1 MKEYYLQRRHICLK
15 LSEVIRDNILA
26 LSAVTA
32 LICVSANYL
41 TGTMIPGLVEGLAVL
56 TGIFVIKDKNI
67 RLSLSIGV
75 LFILYATAVMGGPSC
90 SGEASFKDE
99 VFSVQRIERRLDLTS
114 RLYLRSR
121 EYGRVILNMDMIP
134 EDISTGDILIIDGS
148 VRPPEGPTN
157 PGEFDYKKY
166 LRSMGIGGILYPD
179 DIRIREHSGVISLME
194 DRIGRYFFYLR
205 VQSAELFGEYKGE
218 SGAVFTGDTSLIS
231 DKTRRE
237 FDITGLSHLLAV
249 SGTHFSGFLM
259 GFPLFADITRMDRK
273 KEIIFQLLLCLFL
286 GSFTGWSGSV
296 TRAAFMSMV
305 SCLCRDP
312 LSGMSLAVLVIGA
325 SDPYLLVS
333 RGFLMSF
340 SCGLSVRFLGPR
352 LRAFFEEKKVPG
364 AITAV
369 FVPVIAGRA
378 GMLPF
383 CLFTGSRTGF
393 FTIPI
398 LWAGSFLASCACV
411 FYIPSVILS
420 LMFGDIFILPAKL
433 SLVALLRFVSL
444 STDLIGGSQDCA
456 PFILPFAFV
465 VLMILAGKGRIRR
478 FLLRMLPLILA
489 LSIALEI
496 TEQLQKPLVTLV
508 FIDVGQGD
516 SCLITDGDISILIDG
531 GRYEYGRTV
540 SSVLDYYLIDKVDIA
555 VMSHIDEDHSGGIRY
570 LYEEGR
576 IERVYTPA
584 EDKAPCPSED
594 LGYGDELVAG
604 EMRLRCIYPE
614 SSLPNDG
621 GNEGSAVILMEVS
634 GTGILFTGDIG
645 FETESL
651 LRELGLLTDID
662 ILKVAHHGSRY
673 STSEGFLR
681 VTSPELCI
689 ISVGRHNNYGH
700 PAKETLERIASSGS
714 EVLKTSSCGAVT
726 VKIYKDRYLA
736 KCFVIS

>member
-1 MKEYYLQRRHICLK
+1 
-15 LSEVIRDNILA
+15 
-26 LSAVTA
+26 
-32 LICVSANYL
+32 
-41 TGTMIPGLVEGLAVL
+41 
-56 TGIFVIKDKNI
+56 
-67 RLSLSIGV
+67 
-75 LFILYATAVMGGPSC
+75 
-90 SGEASFKDE
+90 
-99 VFSVQRIERRLDLTS
+99 
-114 RLYLRSR
+114 
-121 EYGRVILNMDMIP
+121 
-134 EDISTGDILIIDGS
+134 
-148 VRPPEGPTN
+148 
-157 PGEFDYKKY
+157 
-166 LRSMGIGGILYPD
+166 
-179 DIRIREHSGVISLME
+179 
-194 DRIGRYFFYLR
+194 
-205 VQSAELFGEYKGE
+205 
-218 SGAVFTGDTSLIS
+218 
-231 DKTRRE
+231 
-237 FDITGLSHLLAV
+237 
-249 SGTHFSGFLM
+249 
-259 GFPLFADITRMDRK
+259 
-273 KEIIFQLLLCLFL
+273 
-286 GSFTGWSGSV
+286 
-296 TRAAFMSMV
+296 
-305 SCLCRDP
+305 
-312 LSGMSLAVLVIGA
+312 
-325 SDPYLLVS
+325 
-333 RGFLMSF
+333 
-340 SCGLSVRFLGPR
+340 
-352 LRAFFEEKKVPG
+352 
-364 AITAV
+364 
-369 FVPVIAGRA
+369 
-378 GMLPF
+378 MLPF

-444 STDLIGGSQDCA
+444 STDLIGGSPDCA

-604 EMRLRCIYPE
+604 EIRLRCIYPE